1 MSQSPKNHN
10 ARLLGYPDDA
20 RMLIINA
27 DDFGMCHA
35 INEAILRSIK
45 EGIVQSTSLM
55 PVCPW
60 ALNGI
65 QILKENPDIPFAVHL
80 TTISEAH
87 NYRWSP
93 LSPKEK
99 VPSLVD
105 ENGYCPAYAQMMA
118 FMANVNLDELEM
130 EFRAQIEFVLKA
142 GLKPTHLDWHCLKGE
157 HLEPIF
163 NLMFRLAQEYGLAL
177 RIPREPMTGQV
188 QSKGLPANDH
198 PLLDSYDLP
207 IEGKLAHYAWML
219 RDLPSGLSE
228 WAVHPGYG
236 TSELQAIEPK
246 SWQVRQSDFEFVI
259 SPEAREIIRQEGI
272 ILLNYKP
279 LQLLWQNQAEKSS
292 AVS

>member
-20 RMLIINA
+20 RLLIINA

-55 PVCPW
+55 PPCPW
-60 ALNGI
+60 ALNAM
-65 QILKENPDIPFAVHL
+65 QMLKDHPDIPFAVHL
-80 TTISEAH
+80 TTISEAY

-105 ENGYCPAYAQMMA
+105 ENGYCPAYDRMSA

-142 GLKPTHLDWHCLKGE
+142 GLKPTHLDWHCL
-157 HLEPIF
+157 
-163 NLMFRLAQEYGLAL
+163 
-177 RIPREPMTGQV
+177 
-188 QSKGLPANDH
+188 
-198 PLLDSYDLP
+198 
-207 IEGKLAHYAWML
+207 
-219 RDLPSGLSE
+219 
-228 WAVHPGYG
+228 
-236 TSELQAIEPK
+236 
-246 SWQVRQSDFEFVI
+246 
-259 SPEAREIIRQEGI
+259 
-272 ILLNYKP
+272 
-279 LQLLWQNQAEKSS
+279 
-292 AVS
+292 